1 MQEWTEGELVADWA
15 DALQPILLHWSQ
27 GLGLDVRR
35 CFVLL
40 MCSYGSPWL
49 RKHPSRPGGFTRG
62 PNHLS
67 SASSQV
73 DQCLLLL
80 LLLQRGSG
88 FFPLPLSSLH
98 FHLVICFH
106 SLIYREQESF
116 VGRWIPS
123 DIILWISI
131 RRINSGSV
139 CGIRPHYKLIH
150 QHQPGQYIIHRN
162 FITFVCSGKEKVK
175 EWKSE
180 IRPIFH
186 EELSRRCSEVFFYKH
201 YLQWRML
208 HPENVI
214 KSQGFIKCFHTYCI
228 HSLGMVPTAF
238 SLLLSGF
245 IRKVWLLSSVCALI
259 PSIQGE
265 WKCPCCLNLQ
275 LFPL

>member
-1 MQEWTEGELVADWA
+1 MFCPANVFIW
-15 DALQPILLHWSQ
+15 QPLTAQTSQQAGWLHTRAKSFKFRILPGWSVPPPPPPPPPER
-27 GLGLDVRR
+27 LRI
-35 CFVLL
+35 FPSSSLL
-40 MCSYGSPWL
+40 S
-49 RKHPSRPGGFTRG
+49 
-62 PNHLS
+62 
-67 SASSQV
+67 
-73 DQCLLLL
+73 
-80 LLLQRGSG
+80 
-88 FFPLPLSSLH
+88 PLSSLH